1 MASQSQD
8 QSPRQRFEILRR
20 AEQPFIAI
28 VCGMAVAA
36 CLGYWTMR
44 YVNRDRL
51 IEIDRAAP
59 LNAEF
64 KVDIN
69 TASWPEIVVLPDV
82 GEATARAIVAE
93 RAHNGPYTDLEDLA
107 HRVHGVGPRMLEQ
120 ISPYILPCQPPAAL
134 ATDAKR

>member
-1 MASQSQD
+1 MASQPQD
-8 QSPRQRFEILRR
+8 PHPRQRFEILRR
-20 AEQPFIAI
+20 AEQPFIVI
-28 VCGMAVAA
+28 VVGIAVVFI
-36 CLGYWTMR
+36 LVYWAMR

-82 GEATARAIVAE
+82 GEATARAIVAARE
-93 RAHNGPYTDLEDLA
+93 RHGPYTDLQALA
-107 HRVHGVGPRMLEQ
+107 RRVHGVGPRTLEQ
-120 ISPYILPCQPPAAL
+120 IAPYILPVRPPVVLAA
-134 ATDAKR
+134 DAER